1 MRQLFYYLKRAVSTV
16 RAFRAFGHTAITRLL
31 ACGSGMSVEVVGP
44 SKIDIGARVTFGND
58 CGIAVISR
66 TGRAPAELSIGT
78 KTSFQSRLSLNCFVK
93 VDIGSHCAISWDVHI
108 MDTDFHQIIY
118 EGGVEPSSSSAVCIG
133 DRVWIGARVT
143 ILKGV
148 TIGSDSMIAAGS
160 IVTKSFP
167 AYSLIGGNPAR
178 RIKSIQGWKL

>member
-1 MRQLFYYLKRAVSTV
+1 
-16 RAFRAFGHTAITRLL
+16 
-31 ACGSGMSVEVVGP
+31 
-44 SKIDIGARVTFGND
+44 
-58 CGIAVISR
+58 
-66 TGRAPAELSIGT
+66 
-78 KTSFQSRLSLNCFVK
+78 
-93 VDIGSHCAISWDVHI
+93 

-118 EGGVEPSSSSAVCIG
+118 EGGLEPSSSSAVSIG